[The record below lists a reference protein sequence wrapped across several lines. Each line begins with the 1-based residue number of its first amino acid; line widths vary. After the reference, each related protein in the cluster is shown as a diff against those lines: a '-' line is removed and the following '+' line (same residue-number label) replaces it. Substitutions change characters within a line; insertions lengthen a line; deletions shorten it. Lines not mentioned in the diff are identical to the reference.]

1 MEVGKARHRRNAAT
15 DAVGMGTRKGTRH
28 SEARLV
34 ELFRQAHDTAEMLEN
49 LALCKQAQ
57 RSAIDLF
64 KIDLD
69 LAPRCLYLLHP
80 GQAVGGLLQRKYFLR
95 VLFHGAIALP

>member
-1 MEVGKARHRRNAAT
+1 MLPQTPMEW
-15 DAVGMGTRKGTRH
+15 GMGNAKGDGH
-28 SEARLV
+28 GSEPRLI
-34 ELFRQAHDTAEMLEN
+34 ELLSQAHDTVEMLED

-69 LAPRCLYLLHP
+69 VAPRCLYLLHP
-80 GQAVGGLLQRKYFLR
+80 IQAVGGLLQGEHFLS
-95 VLFHGAIALP
+95 VLFHGAVALPEL